1 MKNKPKNISAKKNSS
16 AQSSAIN
23 EPVVTQTAIAENRNI
38 SRAKLITAIVVIGFI
53 CSFLFHYLYSAQA
66 GKNQYPYNTFLF
78 NPADRFNDFYNIFN
92 ATKDLNPFAFSV
104 SVYFPF
110 TYIIMHI
117 FNSFD
122 PPTALALFSL
132 LFSGFIGFYVFKNM
146 PGSNFIQKII
156 PSVLLTGLSYPFL
169 FVLDRGNLEAW
180 IFISIAM
187 FLFYYLKGKDI
198 LAVAFLSFA
207 ICFKLYPG
215 VLLLLFLIDRKYL
228 AILYAGLLSGALT
241 IISAAMLEGGVIDS
255 FKGQMNCLKSFSAS
269 YISGGTTGL
278 QHSTSLYVP
287 LKLLYYN
294 ILTKMSSYPVDY
306 EKTFNSVYFMFAL
319 ALFAVLAFIVVRYK
333 LSLWKKVNLLI
344 MTFVLLPQISY
355 DYKLI
360 SLFIPLMLFMQSDDR
375 SRYDRFYA
383 IVFGLLLIPKD
394 YGWIANDMSIA
405 TVLNPLL
412 ILSVIVLIVA
422 EAIKSKDTLKLT
434 IGGK

>member
-1 MKNKPKNISAKKNSS
+1 MPAT
-16 AQSSAIN
+16 
-23 EPVVTQTAIAENRNI
+23 PVVVADENL
-38 SRAKLITAIVVIGFI
+38 SRVKLITAIVVIGFI
-53 CSFLFHYLYSAQA
+53 CSFVFHYIYSTFP

-117 FNSFD
+117 FNAAE
-122 PPTALALFSL
+122 PATALTLFSL
-132 LFSGFIGFYVFKNM
+132 IFSGFLGVFVFMNI
-146 PGSNFIQKII
+146 PGRNFMAKLI
-156 PSVLLTGLSYPFL
+156 PSILLTVLSYPFL

-180 IFISIAM
+180 IFISIGM
-187 FLFYYLKGKDI
+187 FLFYYLKGKDL
-198 LAVAFLSFA
+198 LAVICLSFA

-215 VLLLLFLIDRKYL
+215 VLLLLFLVDRKYL
-228 AILYAGLLSGALT
+228 MIVYAGLISAGLT
-241 IISAAMLEGGVIDS
+241 VISAAMLEGGMMES
-255 FKGQMNCLKSFSAS
+255 FKGQMTCLKNFSAQ

-287 LKLLYYN
+287 LKLAYYN
-294 ILTKMSSYPVDY
+294 ALTRMSSYPADY
-306 EKTFNSVYFMFAL
+306 EKTFNSVYFLFAL
-319 ALFAVLAFIVVRYK
+319 FLFAVLAFVVVRYR
-333 LSLWKKVNLLI
+333 LPLWKKVNLLI

-360 SLFIPLMLFMQSDDR
+360 SLFIPVLLFMRSDST

-383 IVFGLLLIPKD
+383 IAFGLLLVPKD
-394 YGWIANDMSIA
+394 YAWIAADMSIA
-405 TVLNPLL
+405 TVINPLL
-412 ILSVIVLIVA
+412 ILSVITLTIV

-434 IGGK
+434 ISGQ